1 MDILK
6 KRIFKKIRYFFGKFL
21 LIKEQMFDF
30 VCPGT
35 DFCALKRYKIFLE
48 KFKKIFKKIL
58 DFFRKIIYNNYER
71 VIICYRKILT
81 KKKEKI
87 AILGLDFL
95 QKLRKI
101 KQNIQEK
108 SNIKIKIFSK
118 KILKKVLTFSENVV

>member
-1 MDILK
+1 M
-6 KRIFKKIRYFFGKFL
+6 
-21 LIKEQMFDF
+21 
-30 VCPGT
+30 
-35 DFCALKRYKIFLE
+35 
-48 KFKKIFKKIL
+48 
-58 DFFRKIIYNNYER
+58 
-71 VIICYRKILT
+71 IICYRKILI

-118 KILKKVLTFSENVV
+118 KIFKKSIDFFGKSGIINTERNRKEEIKMKFLVGHRYCGFTKVIEGETIYDAYKKNNLNLDLWICIEAL

>member
-1 MDILK
+1 MNILK
-6 KRIFKKIRYFFGKFL
+6 KRIFKKSVIFFGKFL
-21 LIKEQMFDF
+21 LIKEQMFGF

-35 DFCALKRYKIFLE
+35 DFSALKQYKIFLQ
-48 KFKKIFKKIL
+48 KILKKFKKIL
-58 DFFRKIIYNNYER
+58 DFFQKIIYNNYER

-108 SNIKIKIFSK
+108 LNIKIKIFSK
-118 KILKKVLTFSENVV
+118 KILKKVLTFSEKVV